1 MEIFALAVLFIL
13 VFLLVKRFAKK
24 KKNKDGAAV
33 YQEALV
39 EKWARAEVSRLLA
52 ARLEVE
58 EADISATLNGNPD
71 PDLVTRLER
80 TVLQIEVVY
89 ERALG
94 AAGHA
99 DVRVDVKLESGDVER
114 STKRITWAELP
125 VHVQDE
131 FAKTGTAHVY
141 RPWAFP
147 WQT

>member
-1 MEIFALAVLFIL
+1 MELLAIAVLFVL
-13 VFLLVKRFAKK
+13 VFVLVKRLTKK
-24 KKNKDGAAV
+24 KKSGAGT
-33 YQEALV
+33 YQEAQV
-39 EKWARAEVSRLLA
+39 EKWARAEVCRLLA
-52 ARLEVE
+52 TRLELE
-58 EADISATLNGNPD
+58 ESDVSATLNGNPD

-114 STKRITWAELP
+114 STKRVTWAELP

-147 WQT
+147 WQQS